1 MHFVWKIILSSMARD
16 IYSHKYTKTKI
27 NSDDDLHLEKT
38 LSMQSVL
45 ILSNLKSVFNK
56 NLSHHY
62 IPS

>member
-1 MHFVWKIILSSMARD
+1 MAGD

-27 NSDDDLHLEKT
+27 NSDVDLHLEKT

-45 ILSNLKSVFNK
+45 ILSNLKPVFNK
-56 NLSHHY
+56 NLNHHY